1 VKLTAKQVEA
11 NALLQTVAKHILLD
25 GGSRSGKSALIVRA
39 ICSRAIKAPASRHAI
54 LRFRFN
60 HCKESI
66 GMDTLPAVMAKCFPG
81 VPYTLNR
88 SDWYAQLPNKSEI
101 WLGGLDDKER
111 TEKILG
117 KEYASMYLNEASQ
130 IPYNSRNLAVTRL
143 AQRSHFEIDGEQR
156 ELALKMY
163 YDCNPPAK
171 SHWIYQM
178 FYQHRDPE
186 TKQPISSPH
195 NYVHMTMNPRDNAEN
210 LPADY
215 IKELENLP
223 ARTRRRF
230 LDGQYG
236 EAAPGALW
244 TEEVI
249 DMWRETS
256 LPDMVRVVVAV
267 DPSGAADEDNAHN
280 DAIGIVV
287 AGLGTDG
294 NGYLLED
301 CTIKAGPKTW
311 GQVSVSAF
319 ERHMADKIVG
329 ETNYGGEMVKF
340 VVQTA
345 RRDVPFSKITA
356 SRGKVVRAE
365 PVSALTEKGK
375 IRFAGRFPL
384 LEEELCGFT
393 THGYVGTDSPNRA
406 DAFVFAMSE
415 LFPGMVKEEKKP
427 KAESAYQR
435 RAFSHG
441 GGWMR

>member
-1 VKLTAKQVEA
+1 MKLTPKQQEA
-11 NALLQTVAKHILLD
+11 NSLLQTSAKHILLD

-39 ICSRAIKAPASRHAI
+39 ICNRAIKAPASRHAI

-66 GMDTLPAVMAKCFPG
+66 GMDTLPAVMSKCFPQ
-81 VPYTLNR
+81 VPYTLNK
-88 SDWYAQLPNKSEI
+88 SDWFIHLPHNKSEI

-117 KEYASMYLNEASQ
+117 KEYASLYLNEASQ

-143 AQRSHFEIDGEQR
+143 AQRAYFEVEGIQR

-163 YDCNPPAK
+163 YDCNPPNK
-171 SHWIYQM
+171 GHWIYQM
-178 FYQHRDPE
+178 FYLKRDPDS
-186 TKQPISSPH
+186 KQGLPDPD
-195 NYVHMTMNPRDNAEN
+195 NYVHMTMNPRDNAVN

-215 IKELENLP
+215 IKELEQLP
-223 ARTRRRF
+223 ARTRLRF
-230 LDGQYG
+230 LDGKYG

-249 DMWRETS
+249 ETWREHS

-280 DAIGIVV
+280 DAIGIVI

-294 NGYLLED
+294 NGYVLED
-301 CTIKAGPKTW
+301 CTVKAGPKTW
-311 GQVSVSAF
+311 GNVATSAYD
-319 ERHMADKIVG
+319 RHQADKIVG

-340 VVQTA
+340 VVQA
-345 RRDVPFSKITA
+345 AKPNVPFRKITA
-356 SRGKVVRAE
+356 SRGKVLRAE
-365 PVSALTEKGK
+365 PIAALTEKGK
-375 IRFAGRFPL
+375 IRFAGNFPR

-393 THGYVGTDSPNRA
+393 THGYTGSDSPNRA

-415 LFPGMVKEEKKP
+415 LFPGMVAQTRAGKVDMKTRMIS
-427 KAESAYQR
+427 SAGSWQV
-435 RAFSHG
+435 
-441 GGWMR
+441 

>member
-1 VKLTAKQVEA
+1 MILTAKQQQA
-11 NALLQTVAKHILLD
+11 NALLQTSAKHILLD
-25 GGSRSGKSALIVRA
+25 GGSRSGKSALFVRA
-39 ICSRAIKAPASRHAI
+39 ICSRAIKAPESRHAI

-66 GMDTLPAVMAKCFPG
+66 GMDTLPAVMKKCFPQ

-88 SDWYAQLPNKSEI
+88 SDWYAQLPNRSEI

-117 KEYASMYLNEASQ
+117 KEYATLYLNEASQ

-143 AQRSHFEIDGEQR
+143 AQRCVYQVDGVDK

-163 YDCNPPAK
+163 YDCNPPGK
-171 SHWIYQM
+171 GHWIYQM
-178 FYQHRDPE
+178 FYQLRDPE
-186 TKQPISSPH
+186 TKQPLTDQL
-195 NYVHMTMNPRDNAEN
+195 NYQHLTMNPRDNAAN

-223 ARTRRRF
+223 LRTRRRF
-230 LDGQYG
+230 LDGLYG

-244 TEEVI
+244 TEETI
-249 DMWRETS
+249 DLWRES
-256 LPDMVRVVVAV
+256 SVPDMVRVVVAV

-294 NGYLLED
+294 NGYVLED
-301 CTIKAGPKTW
+301 CTVKAGPKTW
-311 GQVSVSAF
+311 GQVSTSAF
-319 ERHMADKIVG
+319 DRHMADKIVG

-345 RRDVPFSKITA
+345 KPNVPFRKITA
-356 SRGKVVRAE
+356 SRGKVLRAE
-365 PVSALTEKGK
+365 PVAALTEKGK

-393 THGYVGTDSPNRA
+393 THGYTGSDSPNRA

-415 LFPGMVKEEKKP
+415 LFPGMVKEKREP
-427 KAESAYQR
+427 KVNPEEEMYA
-435 RAFSHG
+435 HG
-441 GGWMR
+441 GWQS